1 MRVFAMV
8 LRGILAIPALAIGL
22 MLHFVAVVIHL
33 ATGVIERF
41 AAFAASL
48 LAGGTTLLLMIMLV
62 ADKGFI
68 TKNWLLWV
76 VMYGGAGVLYILPT
90 VIDYVIVGISAVGD
104 WLLRIPPWKGALL

>member
-8 LRGILAIPALAIGL
+8 LRGILAIPTLAIGL

-48 LAGGTTLLLMIMLV
+48 LAGGTTLLLIMLV

-90 VIDYVIVGISAVGD
+90 AIDYVIIGISAVGD

>member
-48 LAGGTTLLLMIMLV
+48 WA
-62 ADKGFI
+62 
-68 TKNWLLWV
+68 
-76 VMYGGAGVLYILPT
+76 
-90 VIDYVIVGISAVGD
+90 
-104 WLLRIPPWKGALL
+104 

>member
-8 LRGILAIPALAIGL
+8 LRGILAIPTLAIVL

-48 LAGGTTLLLMIMLV
+48 LAGGTTLLLIMLV

-90 VIDYVIVGISAVGD
+90 AIDYVIIGISAVGE
-104 WLLRIPPWKGALL
+104 WLLRILPWKGALL

>member
-1 MRVFAMV
+1 MRVFVTV

-22 MLHFVAVVIHL
+22 MLQFVALVIHL

-41 AAFAASL
+41 AVLAASL
-48 LAGGTTLLLMIMLV
+48 LAGGTTLLLLIMLV
-62 ADKGFI
+62 TDKSFI

-76 VMYGGAGVLYILPT
+76 VMYGGAGILYILPT
-90 VIDYVIVGISAVGD
+90 TIDYVIIGISAVGD

>member
-48 LAGGTTLLLMIMLV
+48 LAGGTTLLLIMLV

-76 VMYGGAGVLYILPT
+76 VMYGWAGVLYILPT
-90 VIDYVIVGISAVGD
+90 AIDYVIIGISAVGD

>member
-1 MRVFAMV
+1 MRVFVTV

-22 MLHFVAVVIHL
+22 MLQFVALVIHL

-41 AAFAASL
+41 AALAASL
-48 LAGGTTLLLMIMLV
+48 LAGGTTLLIMLV
-62 ADKGFI
+62 TDKSFI

-76 VMYGGAGVLYILPT
+76 VMYGGAGILYILPT
-90 VIDYVIVGISAVGD
+90 AIDYVIIGISAVGD